1 MRPVL
6 LDMHGF
12 AAFREPTTVDFRDAE
27 YFALVGP
34 TGSGK
39 STVIDAMTFALY
51 GSVPRWDDQK
61 VVKLAL
67 APSVNRGTVRLV
79 FDARDARY
87 VVARE
92 LRRSAKGGVTVRNAR
107 LERLDDHERRLGEAG
122 PGLVHLDAHQ
132 ASGVLS
138 CFTER
143 TRNDVLL
150 RIATLDGI
158 QPLAL
163 RELDDALT
171 EVMAGG
177 IQEPPVIPILLLRD
191 LFVGGHTAQVLVG
204 LNHGLA
210 GLRQDVR
217 KLLLIRGGLET
228 LQFRKGRHDL
238 RQRQINN
245 AVGVFVV

>member
-1 MRPVL
+1 MIRPVL

-12 AAFREPTTVDFRDAE
+12 AAFREPATVDFRDAE

-107 LERLDDHERRLGEAG
+107 LERLDDPAGTGEAG
-122 PGLVHLDAHQ
+122 
-132 ASGVLS
+132 
-138 CFTER
+138 
-143 TRNDVLL
+143 
-150 RIATLDGI
+150 DG
-158 QPLAL
+158 
-163 RELDDALT
+163 T
-171 EVMAGG
+171 EVLAADSAVTKAV
-177 IQEPPVIPILLLRD
+177 EELLGLPFD
-191 LFVGGHTAQVLVG
+191 QFCMCVVLPQG
-204 LNHGLA
+204 DFAEFLHA
-210 GLRQDVR
+210 KPAARQQMLTR
-217 KLLLIRGGLET
+217 LL
-228 LQFRKGRHDL
+228 
-238 RQRQINN
+238 
-245 AVGVFVV
+245 